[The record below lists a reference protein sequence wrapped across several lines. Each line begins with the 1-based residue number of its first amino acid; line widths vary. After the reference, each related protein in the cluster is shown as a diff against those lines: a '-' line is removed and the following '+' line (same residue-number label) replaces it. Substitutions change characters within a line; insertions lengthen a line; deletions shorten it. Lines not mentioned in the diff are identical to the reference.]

1 MILRRFMKHVTDQ
14 NWFAVGLDVIV
25 VIVGIFLG
33 LQVQEW
39 NENRS
44 AQQDERRVV
53 ASFISDLDNST
64 RGYSNVL
71 NMMDRQITTTERVL
85 EILESGVLRPD
96 DIADFE
102 EGIFRYGRL
111 SATDAYL
118 NSFHENNLNRVL
130 NHDLRSL
137 IDEYIGFMNR
147 RNNVYRNV
155 QTRIE
160 QARTLTSLRASVRLT
175 TTGERKSIYDFE
187 QLKNDMEYHI
197 AVSNLSSFEVMARGL
212 VENLKVNT
220 QFIRDTLSSYLDGED
235 IATVTF
241 NPLPAPGS

>member
-1 MILRRFMKHVTDQ
+1 
-14 NWFAVGLDVIV
+14 
-25 VIVGIFLG
+25 
-33 LQVQEW
+33 
-39 NENRS
+39 
-44 AQQDERRVV
+44 
-53 ASFISDLDNST
+53 
-64 RGYSNVL
+64 
-71 NMMDRQITTTERVL
+71 
-85 EILESGVLRPD
+85 
-96 DIADFE
+96 
-102 EGIFRYGRL
+102 
-111 SATDAYL
+111 DAYL

-187 QLKNDMEYHI
+187 QLKNDMEYRI

-212 VENLKVNT
+212 VGNLKVNT
-220 QFIRDTLSSYLDGED
+220 RFIRNTLSSYLDGED